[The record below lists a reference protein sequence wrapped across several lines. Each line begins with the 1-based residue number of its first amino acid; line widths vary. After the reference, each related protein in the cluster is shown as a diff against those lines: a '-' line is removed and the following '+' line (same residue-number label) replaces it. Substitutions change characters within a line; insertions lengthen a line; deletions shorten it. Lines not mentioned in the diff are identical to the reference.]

1 MKKYNDLTIFFVSYY
16 SRKNI
21 EKLIKKINK
30 KIKILII
37 DNAQENDL
45 KFYFRKK
52 HKNVEVLTCK
62 YNSGQTGGINICL
75 KRIKTKF
82 AIYMDSDVS
91 FASNTI
97 DRFLQIADKIKDFII
112 LAPQHEKSFY
122 KKEFFSEKKSEF
134 PNFDLMKVVHGQFLF
149 FKMKNVK
156 KVGYYDENIF
166 LYFDETDFCFR
177 AYKKN
182 QKIYVIPSIKVE
194 HKGGSS
200 VDLENTLEIECN
212 KHWHYMWSKFY
223 YHKKNYSL
231 INAYENTIFDL
242 FESFLKIF
250 IFFFIDHRK
259 SRINYNKFMGL
270 VNSYLGYKSYK
281 RIRL

>member
-122 KKEFFSEKKSEF
+122 KKEFFSEKKKV
-134 PNFDLMKVVHGQFLF
+134 NF
-149 FKMKNVK
+149 
-156 KVGYYDENIF
+156 
-166 LYFDETDFCFR
+166 
-177 AYKKN
+177 
-182 QKIYVIPSIKVE
+182 
-194 HKGGSS
+194 
-200 VDLENTLEIECN
+200 
-212 KHWHYMWSKFY
+212 
-223 YHKKNYSL
+223 L
-231 INAYENTIFDL
+231 ILI
-242 FESFLKIF
+242 
-250 IFFFIDHRK
+250 
-259 SRINYNKFMGL
+259 
-270 VNSYLGYKSYK
+270 
-281 RIRL
+281 